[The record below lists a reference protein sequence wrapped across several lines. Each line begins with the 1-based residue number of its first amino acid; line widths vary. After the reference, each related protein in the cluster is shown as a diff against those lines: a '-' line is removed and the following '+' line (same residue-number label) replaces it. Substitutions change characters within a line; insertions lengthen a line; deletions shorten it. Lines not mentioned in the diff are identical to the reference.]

1 MDELKFEWDENK
13 NQRNIKL
20 HKIRFETAAKVFN
33 DPFRIERFDTSH
45 SDDEDRYIAIGEING
60 STFIVFVSYTERKEV
75 IRLISARKATA
86 SERRE
91 YYDSKERN

>member
-1 MDELKFEWDENK
+1 
-13 NQRNIKL
+13 
-20 HKIRFETAAKVFN
+20 TSAKVFN
-33 DPFRIERFDTSH
+33 DHFRIERFDTSH
-45 SDDEDRYIAIGEING
+45 SDVEDRYIAIGEING